1 MSLTHPS
8 PAAGLAEKPP
18 QQAHATRLPPT
29 FRALSHRNFRLWFV
43 GQGISLVGTWMQTMA
58 QQVLV
63 YQLTGSA
70 VALGIVSAI
79 GLIPTIPLALWG
91 GSLADRMPR
100 RTVIVIA
107 QAAMMI
113 QAFILAF
120 LTWTGAVQVWHVYL
134 MAVLLA
140 AAQAIDMPARQ
151 AFIVDMVDGKDDLT
165 NAIALNS
172 AIFNGAR
179 ALGPALA
186 GGIVAA
192 LGIAPAFLLN
202 GLSFVAVIASLLMMR
217 NLPVRRAAK
226 AAPLTRHMSEGARY
240 VLGNHMILLL
250 MSLVAVS
257 AFLSMP
263 YSTLMP
269 AVADKVLKES
279 AQPVVARLCTDPGAP
294 FRCQAPEA
302 LPLGMLLT
310 AVGIGAVT
318 GALLVASLP
327 DSARRG
333 RLLTLGN
340 LLFPALL
347 LAFAASRSF
356 LLSLVLLVGIGMS
369 FVAQNSLAN
378 TLIQLIVSDELRGR
392 VMSVYSLT
400 FQTAMRAGGLQ
411 AGLLAD
417 GLGPALSIGM
427 GAVVSLA
434 YGAFVAVRYP
444 ELRGMA

>member
-1 MSLTHPS
+1 MQRMLTHS
-8 PAAGLAEKPP
+8 DPATTQGAAS
-18 QQAHATRLPPT
+18 ASRRLPPT
-29 FRALSHRNFRLWFV
+29 FRALAHRNFRLWFV

-70 VALGIVSAI
+70 AALGLVSGI

-91 GSLADRMPR
+91 GSLADRVPK
-100 RTVIVIA
+100 RTIIA
-107 QAAMMI
+107 VAQSAMMV
-113 QAFILAF
+113 QAFVLAL
-120 LTWTGAVQVWHVYL
+120 LTWSRTVQVWHVYL

-140 AAQAIDMPARQ
+140 AAQAIDLPARQ
-151 AFIVDMVDGKDDLT
+151 AFIVDMVDGKEDLT

-186 GGIVAA
+186 GATVAT
-192 LGIAPAFLLN
+192 LGVAPAFFLN
-202 GLSFVAVIASLLMMR
+202 GLSFVAVIGSLRMMRGLPAFRRATKGASLS
-217 NLPVRRAAK
+217 
-226 AAPLTRHMSEGARY
+226 RHLSEGVHY
-240 VLGNHMILLL
+240 VLASRMILLL

-269 AVADKVLKES
+269 AAADRLLKES
-279 AQPVVARLCTDPGAP
+279 AQPVVAALCTNPGSP

-302 LPLGMLLT
+302 LPLGLLMT

-318 GALLVASLP
+318 GALAVASLP
-327 DSARRG
+327 NNARRG

-356 LLSLVLLVGIGMS
+356 LLSLALLVGIGMS
-369 FVAQNSLAN
+369 FVIQNSLAN
-378 TLIQLIVSDELRGR
+378 TLIQLTVSDEFRGR
-392 VMSVYSLT
+392 VMSIYSLT
-400 FQTAMRAGGLQ
+400 FTSAMRAGGLQ
-411 AGLLAD
+411 AGLVAD
-417 GLGPALSIGM
+417 GLGPAVSIGI
-427 GAVVSLA
+427 GALASLA
-434 YGAFVAVRYP
+434 YGAFVALRYP
-444 ELRGMA
+444 DLRRMA